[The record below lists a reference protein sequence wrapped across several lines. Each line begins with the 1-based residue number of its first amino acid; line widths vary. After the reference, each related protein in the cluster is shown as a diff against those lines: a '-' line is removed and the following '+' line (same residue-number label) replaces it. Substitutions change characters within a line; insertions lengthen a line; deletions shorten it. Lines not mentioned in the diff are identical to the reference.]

1 MKKIF
6 TLALIACSAVFAQEA
21 APAPSA
27 ETAAAPAGA
36 AQPVAAEAPTEAKT
50 QEAATPAASNE
61 AAAPVAAETAAPASD
76 SSAAPVAAEPAVDT
90 AKVAAP
96 AEEPAADS
104 SAAVVTA
111 QPVPQE
117 VAADTAKAVEPAE
130 EVPANVAADSEKR
143 WTHFLGAGF
152 SVPVSQFDVDHKKI
166 DVVSYAV
173 NVSYLGVSQ
182 SGFAAK
188 LSLATGFAST
198 DNIRFENS
206 DNDWQVGSYFEIELG
221 LGYSFVNTQSFTLA
235 LLAVVGTELDVFESE
250 KKEFA
255 HAELGKVDRR
265 FSEGVGA
272 LTLGG
277 DIIARLNL
285 SERMS
290 LFASV
295 GGRWLP
301 VSVGTSSVEYTK
313 DDFTRTETYTDS
325 GYGVYS
331 VVPTLG
337 LMRSF

>member
-1 MKKIF
+1 MKKML

-27 ETAAAPAGA
+27 ETAVVPAGA
-36 AQPVAAEAPTEAKT
+36 AQPVAAEAPAEAKT

-61 AAAPVAAETAAPASD
+61 AAAPVVAETVAPASD
-76 SSAAPVAAEPAVDT
+76 SAAAVAAEPAADT
-90 AKVAAP
+90 AKVATP

-117 VAADTAKAVEPAE
+117 VAVDTAKAAEPAE
-130 EVPANVAADSEKR
+130 EVSANVDADTAKR

-182 SGFAAK
+182 SGFATK
-188 LSLATGFAST
+188 LSLATGFSST

-206 DNDWQVGSYFEIELG
+206 DNDWQIGSYFEIELG

-235 LLAVVGTELDVFESE
+235 LLAVIGTEVDLFESE

-255 HAELGKVDRR
+255 HAELGKVDRC

-277 DIIARLNL
+277 DIIARFNL

-337 LMRSF
+337 MMRSF

>member
-1 MKKIF
+1 MKKML

-21 APAPSA
+21 APAPSS
-27 ETAAAPAGA
+27 ETAAVPENS
-36 AQPVAAEAPTEAKT
+36 QSVAAEAPAEAKT
-50 QEAATPAASNE
+50 QEVATPAASNE

-90 AKVAAP
+90 ANVATP

-182 SGFAAK
+182 SGFATK
-188 LSLATGFAST
+188 LSLATGFSST

-206 DNDWQVGSYFEIELG
+206 DNDWQIGSYFEIELG

-235 LLAVVGTELDVFESE
+235 LLAVIGTEVDLFESE

-277 DIIARLNL
+277 DIIARFNL

>member
-1 MKKIF
+1 M
-6 TLALIACSAVFAQEA
+6 
-21 APAPSA
+21 
-27 ETAAAPAGA
+27 
-36 AQPVAAEAPTEAKT
+36 
-50 QEAATPAASNE
+50 
-61 AAAPVAAETAAPASD
+61 
-76 SSAAPVAAEPAVDT
+76 
-90 AKVAAP
+90 
-96 AEEPAADS
+96 
-104 SAAVVTA
+104 
-111 QPVPQE
+111 
-117 VAADTAKAVEPAE
+117 
-130 EVPANVAADSEKR
+130 
-143 WTHFLGAGF
+143 GAGF

-182 SGFAAK
+182 SGFATK
-188 LSLATGFAST
+188 LSLATGFSST

-206 DNDWQVGSYFEIELG
+206 DNDWQIGSYFEIELG

-235 LLAVVGTELDVFESE
+235 LLAVIGTEVDLFESE

-277 DIIARLNL
+277 DIIARFNL

>member
-1 MKKIF
+1 MKKML

-27 ETAAAPAGA
+27 ETAVAPAGA
-36 AQPVAAEAPTEAKT
+36 AQPVAAEAPAEAKT

-61 AAAPVAAETAAPASD
+61 AAAPVVAETVAPASD
-76 SSAAPVAAEPAVDT
+76 SVAAVTAELAADT
-90 AKVAAP
+90 AKVATP

-117 VAADTAKAVEPAE
+117 VAVDTAKAAEPAE
-130 EVPANVAADSEKR
+130 EVSTNVDADTAKR

-277 DIIARLNL
+277 DIIARFNL

>member
-27 ETAAAPAGA
+27 GA
-36 AQPVAAEAPTEAKT
+36 AQPVAAEAPAEAKA

-61 AAAPVAAETAAPASD
+61 AAAPVAAETVAPASD
-76 SSAAPVAAEPAVDT
+76 SSAAAVTAEPVVET

-96 AEEPAADS
+96 AEAPSADS

-117 VAADTAKAVEPAE
+117 VAVDTTKAAEPVEEVSADVAADTAK
-130 EVPANVAADSEKR
+130 R
-143 WTHFLGAGF
+143 WTHYFGAGF

-166 DVVSYAV
+166 DVVSYAL
-173 NVSYLGVSQ
+173 NISYLGVSQ
-182 SGFAAK
+182 SGFATK
-188 LSLATGFAST
+188 LSLSTGYSTT
-198 DNIRFENS
+198 DNIRFEGS
-206 DNDWQVGSYFEIELG
+206 DDWQIGSYFAIDLG
-221 LGYSFVNTQSFTLA
+221 IGYSIVNTKSFTLA
-235 LLAVVGTELDVFESE
+235 LLAVIGTELDMFESE
-250 KKEFA
+250 KKEFT

-265 FSEGVGA
+265 FSEGLA
-272 LTLGG
+272 TLALGG
-277 DIIARLNL
+277 DIVARFDL
-285 SERMS
+285 SEHMS
-290 LFASV
+290 LYASV

-301 VSVGTSSVEYTK
+301 VSVGASSVEYNK

-337 LMRSF
+337 VMRSF

>member
-1 MKKIF
+1 MKKML
-6 TLALIACSAVFAQEA
+6 TLALIACSAIFAQEA
-21 APAPSA
+21 APAPSS
-27 ETAAAPAGA
+27 ETAAVPENS
-36 AQPVAAEAPTEAKT
+36 QSVAAEAPAQPNA
-50 QEAATPAASNE
+50 QEAAAPAASNE
-61 AAAPVAAETAAPASD
+61 AAEPVAAETAAPASD

-182 SGFAAK
+182 SGFATK
-188 LSLATGFAST
+188 LSLATGFSST

-206 DNDWQVGSYFEIELG
+206 DNDWQIGSYFEIELG

-235 LLAVVGTELDVFESE
+235 LLAVIGTEVDLFESE

-277 DIIARLNL
+277 DIIARFNL

-337 LMRSF
+337 MMRSF

>member
-1 MKKIF
+1 MKKILS
-6 TLALIACSAVFAQEA
+6 LALIACSAVFAQEA
-21 APAPSA
+21 VPASSS
-27 ETAAAPAGA
+27 ETAAVSEANS
-36 AQPVAAEAPTEAKT
+36 QPVAAEAPAETNA
-50 QEAATPAASNE
+50 QEV
-61 AAAPVAAETAAPASD
+61 AAPVPGNDAAEPTAAESVATASD
-76 SSAAPVAAEPAVDT
+76 SSAAPVAAESAVDS
-90 AKVAAP
+90 AKVA
-96 AEEPAADS
+96 EPSEKSSADS

-117 VAADTAKAVEPAE
+117 VAADTAKAVEPVE
-130 EVPANVAADSEKR
+130 DVPANVATESVKR

-166 DVVSYAV
+166 DVVSYAI

-235 LLAVVGTELDVFESE
+235 LLAVVGTEIDVFESD

-265 FSEGVGA
+265 FGEGMAA

-277 DIIARLNL
+277 DIVARFSL

-301 VSVGTSSVEYTK
+301 VSVGAASVEYTK
-313 DDFTRTETYTDS
+313 DDFTRTETYSDS

-337 LMRSF
+337 VMRSF